1 MRVCDPAWRLNS
13 CTFRILHLVLYYP
26 VRCFYYFVPLMYIKK
41 GGLDDGNPSLFNAVQ
56 FNEMAVK
63 LNQHLSKTSEQK
75 LYVTS

>member
-1 MRVCDPAWRLNS
+1 
-13 CTFRILHLVLYYP
+13 
-26 VRCFYYFVPLMYIKK
+26 MYIKK